1 MSKKFVLMN
10 NFNENSIQ
18 KLLEKLEIQS
28 NLEKTR
34 QINVPPDERMLAISK
49 DTGQLIDLILRLLNA
64 KFVLEIGMSVGYSTL
79 WSANVIQKNL
89 GMITTI
95 ENNPKKIVM
104 AKNNFSIT
112 GIEKSVEIIENNA
125 LDAILSMKN
134 NESFL
139 SHFDFILI
147 DADKENIVQYV
158 ESVLP
163 LLRIGG
169 IIMVDN
175 MLYPEKYRPEMNKLK
190 SYLNTRQNLH
200 FFTLGVG
207 NGEEIILKI

>member
-1 MSKKFVLMN
+1 MFMS
-10 NFNENSIQ
+10 NSSDDKILQ
-18 KLLEKLEIQS
+18 LLEKLEIQS

-34 QINVPPDERMLAISK
+34 QVSIPQDERMLAISK
-49 DTGQLIDLILRLLNA
+49 DTGQLIDLLLRLLDA

-89 GMITTI
+89 GMITCI
-95 ENNPKKIVM
+95 ENNPKKISM
-104 AKNNFSIT
+104 AKNNFSLA
-112 GIEKSVEIIENNA
+112 GIEKSVEIIQNNA
-125 LDAILSMKN
+125 NDAILLLN
-134 NESFL
+134 NDTSLL

-207 NGEEIILKI
+207 NGEEIILKIS